1 MNKELLQQALDA
13 LIGVLDDAKDL
24 RNASI
29 SGGLYEVIECRDA
42 IAALRKAIAQ
52 TVQPISNDEIE
63 AAVLAERSACA
74 ILCEARYM
82 GDNNREDME
91 ARRCAAMIRAR
102 TI

>member
-42 IAALRKAIAQ
+42 IAALREAIAQ
-52 TVQPISNDEIE
+52 PVQP
-63 AAVLAERSACA
+63 AETADA
-74 ILCEARYM
+74 ARYRWLRQ
-82 GDNNREDME
+82 GSYIGVGCKDPEVAAWNQKYLNSTID
-91 ARRCAAMIRAR
+91 AAMKEPK
-102 TI
+102 

>member
-42 IAALRKAIAQ
+42 IAALREAIAQ
-52 TVQPISNDEIE
+52 PVQQQLVPLTDKQIYDLWPSECMAFCEEASEFARAIE
-63 AAVLAERSACA
+63 AHRGIKPAGER
-74 ILCEARYM
+74 
-82 GDNNREDME
+82 G
-91 ARRCAAMIRAR
+91 AA
-102 TI
+102 